1 MIVLKFLSKVKITDI
16 TKNNAHEDRAIAT
29 NATEDTCDTRN
40 NIDVNHIQNDAK
52 KPDNQVYHNLSKDT
66 RQRNNSQFNKC
77 TKNGSNSGD
86 TQQQQEKV
94 LRPPKNSAFIVGD
107 SMTKKIDRY
116 LLTSSINHKYIAK
129 VRPFVTAKTDDIY
142 DHIKPTQQRNF
153 QSNVYISHLGTN
165 D

>member
-1 MIVLKFLSKVKITDI
+1 M
-16 TKNNAHEDRAIAT
+16 
-29 NATEDTCDTRN
+29 
-40 NIDVNHIQNDAK
+40 
-52 KPDNQVYHNLSKDT
+52 SKDT